1 MVVCGRSPMLARRWF
16 TAVRATLVI
25 VLTSCCVMGG
35 EKSSFKIE
43 GLRSACGSNAG
54 VSVGNRRGEATRCSV
69 RLRLFAGGTV
79 DQCHRS
85 GPGRGKNVGE
95 LALDIGSRG
104 WSHVEYPIL
113 SRYPK

>member
-25 VLTSCCVMGG
+25 VSTSCCVMGG

-69 RLRLFAGGTV
+69 RLQAIRGGN
-79 DQCHRS
+79 S
-85 GPGRGKNVGE
+85 GPVSSF
-95 LALDIGSRG
+95 GSG
-104 WSHVEYPIL
+104 AW
-113 SRYPK
+113 